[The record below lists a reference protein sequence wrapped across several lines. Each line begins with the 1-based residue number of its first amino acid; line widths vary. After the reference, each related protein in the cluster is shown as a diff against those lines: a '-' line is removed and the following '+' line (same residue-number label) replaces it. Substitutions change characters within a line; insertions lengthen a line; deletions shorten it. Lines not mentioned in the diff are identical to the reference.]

1 LTRGTRG
8 KEHPQPAFKVAHLA
22 AGGIL
27 LELNSDGVFMKIKA
41 IKSGLYKTVGMPQF
55 GQQDVGISPGG
66 AMDRFAFAT
75 GNALLQNEDNAPALE
90 ILLAPTLQFEE
101 DGYFVLT
108 GAMHN
113 GVTLSET
120 PEGGSPTPVPH
131 ATVCFAS
138 AGSVLSFG
146 QKAYGF
152 RAYLCFRPLDTTS
165 KAESPEGRTRGAFDE
180 VCRWVDPDRKIRV
193 VEGPEYS
200 SLNDPHSFLLNAWK
214 TTPDMS
220 DMGMRLENAFELPT
234 CTITNMVSEAVS
246 DGTIQLTPKGPI
258 ILLRHRQTVGGY
270 PRIFNVISAD
280 LDILAQYAPGQ
291 LMWFK
296 KVTIEEALAV
306 ARVKNEDLERI
317 KRT

>member
-1 LTRGTRG
+1 
-8 KEHPQPAFKVAHLA
+8 
-22 AGGIL
+22 
-27 LELNSDGVFMKIKA
+27 MIKA
-41 IKSGLYKTVGMPQF
+41 IKNGLYKTVGMPQF

-75 GNALLQNEDNAPALE
+75 GNALLGNEGNASALE
-90 ILLAPTLQFEE
+90 ILLPPTVQFEK

-108 GAMHN
+108 GAMHH
-113 GVTLSET
+113 GVTLSES
-120 PEGGSPTPVPH
+120 PDGGSPAPVPH
-131 ATVCFAS
+131 GTVCFAT
-138 AGSVLSFG
+138 AGSILTFG

-152 RAYLCFRPLDTTS
+152 RAYLCFRPEDATS
-165 KAESPEGRTRGAFDE
+165 TADSPKGRTRGAFND

-200 SLNDPHSFLLNAWK
+200 SLTEPHSFLLNAWK

-234 CTITNMVSEAVS
+234 CTLTNMVSEAVS

-258 ILLRHRQTVGGY
+258 VLLRHRQTVGGY

-280 LDILAQYAPGQ
+280 LDILAQYTPGQ

-306 ARVKNEDLERI
+306 ARVKNEDLDRI
-317 KRT
+317 KRA

>member
-1 LTRGTRG
+1 
-8 KEHPQPAFKVAHLA
+8 
-22 AGGIL
+22 
-27 LELNSDGVFMKIKA
+27 MMIKA
-41 IKSGLYKTVGMPQF
+41 IKSGLYKTVAMPQF

-75 GNALLQNEDNAPALE
+75 GNALLGNEANAPAFE

-101 DGYFVLT
+101 GGYFILT
-108 GAMHN
+108 GAMHH
-113 GVTLSET
+113 GVTLSES
-120 PEGGSPTPVPH
+120 PEGGSPAPVPH
-131 ATVCFAS
+131 ATVCFAP

-152 RAYLCFRPLDTTS
+152 RAYLSFRPMDATS
-165 KAESPEGRTRGAFDE
+165 KAKSPEGRMRGAFKE
-180 VCRWVDPDRKIRV
+180 VSRWVDSDRKIRV

-220 DMGMRLENAFELPT
+220 DMGMRLENALELPT

-296 KVTIEEALAV
+296 KVTIEEALAT
-306 ARVKNEDLERI
+306 ARVRNEDLERT